1 MKVYENIALARAILS
16 RRGISQ
22 DSTEYEDYL
31 KIREMCQ
38 KTPGYVG
45 ILTRLR
51 FEDGVS
57 DMQELEHILQTLVEA
72 KIDLAQISKMSYEQ
86 ILSLLLDRVEKS
98 SDTKDLE
105 LIFKDNDYSY
115 YRVYTYEGILKIGS
129 PAWCLKTKSRWIDYQ
144 KSHPEQWVVIENR
157 YRNRII
163 TPENNY
169 LSEYKSKDGWIRYGI
184 SINHNSGDIIG
195 FSDNNDQMDLKLRNW
210 TYLGVVETCLNLS
223 RGIRKSFY
231 DYFEGTT
238 KISPNWHRIDNIE
251 RINRLL
257 NPEMVQLSDGKYYIG
272 FKRKYQGAARII
284 ALGNENFCF
293 IIPFEKASLKD
304 PALTSPEPLSLVD
317 DGIKDMDLPLYD
329 GIKLSRGTTT
339 LDKIK
344 KRGEFLLEFE
354 NWIIYKLPE
363 SYLVVRYDLNG
374 KIPMIVIDE
383 SKRHYPD
390 RLPYF
395 YVDPNKWKIF
405 TLKNM
410 KIQEWGARIIQEI
423 KKIENI
429 PTAEVDVS
437 KNVTETPKDEDE
449 KTAKGFI
456 KNFKD
461 WWGK

>member
-1 MKVYENIALARAILS
+1 MKVYENIALSRAILS

-57 DMQELEHILQTLVEA
+57 DMQELEHILQTLVVE

-105 LIFKDNDYSY
+105 LIFKDNEYSY

-144 KSHPEQWVVIENR
+144 KSHPEQWVVIQNS

-195 FSDNNDQMDLKLRNW
+195 FSDNNGQMDLKFFNW

-238 KISPNWHRIDNIE
+238 KISKNWHRIDNIK
-251 RINRLL
+251 RINGRL
-257 NPEMVQLSDGKYYIG
+257 NTEMVQLSDGKYYIG
-272 FKRKYQGAARII
+272 FPNKYEGAGRII
-284 ALGNENFCF
+284 ALENKNFCL
-293 IIPFEKASLKD
+293 IIPLEKDSLND
-304 PALTSPEPLSLVD
+304 AALSSPEVLSLVD
-317 DGIKDMDLPLYD
+317 DGIKDIDLPLYD

-344 KRGEFLLEFE
+344 KRREFLLEFE

-363 SYLVVRYDLNG
+363 SYLVVRYDLNEE
-374 KIPMIVIDE
+374 IPMIAIDE

-405 TLKNM
+405 ILKNM
-410 KIQEWGARIIQEI
+410 KIQEEGARIIQEI

-429 PTAEVDVS
+429 PTTQVDVP
-437 KNVTETPKDEDE
+437 KNVTETLIDKDE
-449 KTAKGFI
+449 KTTRGFI
-456 KNFKD
+456 KKFKD
-461 WWGK
+461 WRGK

>member
-1 MKVYENIALARAILS
+1 
-16 RRGISQ
+16 
-22 DSTEYEDYL
+22 
-31 KIREMCQ
+31 
-38 KTPGYVG
+38 
-45 ILTRLR
+45 
-51 FEDGVS
+51 
-57 DMQELEHILQTLVEA
+57 
-72 KIDLAQISKMSYEQ
+72 
-86 ILSLLLDRVEKS
+86 
-98 SDTKDLE
+98 
-105 LIFKDNDYSY
+105 
-115 YRVYTYEGILKIGS
+115 
-129 PAWCLKTKSRWIDYQ
+129 
-144 KSHPEQWVVIENR
+144 
-157 YRNRII
+157 
-163 TPENNY
+163 
-169 LSEYKSKDGWIRYGI
+169 
-184 SINHNSGDIIG
+184 
-195 FSDNNDQMDLKLRNW
+195 
-210 TYLGVVETCLNLS
+210 
-223 RGIRKSFY
+223 
-231 DYFEGTT
+231 
-238 KISPNWHRIDNIE
+238 
-251 RINRLL
+251 
-257 NPEMVQLSDGKYYIG
+257 
-272 FKRKYQGAARII
+272 
-284 ALGNENFCF
+284 
-293 IIPFEKASLKD
+293 
-304 PALTSPEPLSLVD
+304 LTSPEPLSLVD

-449 KTAKGFI
+449 KTTKGFI